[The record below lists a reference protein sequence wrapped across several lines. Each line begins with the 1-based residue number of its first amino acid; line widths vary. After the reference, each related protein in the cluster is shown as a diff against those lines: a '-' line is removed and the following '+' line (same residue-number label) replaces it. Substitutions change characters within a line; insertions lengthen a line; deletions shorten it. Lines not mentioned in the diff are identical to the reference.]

1 MKDIIVVCPD
11 CDSAKREFC
20 RFMAYFGALIVQRSN
35 KYRRMITLKS
45 GMHITFMASKKSIVI
60 SKDFFVCSLQEFKQI
75 LLAIAEEKEKANGE
89 ENTTKSNQG

>member
-1 MKDIIVVCPD
+1 MKDLIIVCPT
-11 CDSAKREFC
+11 CDSAKKEFD
-20 RFMAYFGALIVQRSN
+20 RFLQFFGDIIVKRSN

-45 GMHITFMASKKSIVI
+45 GMHITFMASKNSIVI

-75 LLAIAEEKEKANGE
+75 LLAIVEEKEKVNGE